1 VVTATVTDAGHNKFG
16 FQVSPQSA
24 SGLPRGTLIST
35 STQTSITGTTV
46 KYINQNNTGTAG
58 VGSKSWSFNW
68 TAPVAGSGT
77 VNFYG
82 AFNSTNSS
90 NNASGDTVY
99 KSILTVNE
107 DQSVGIS
114 KLTYLNDNINIYP
127 IPSKDIVNVKITNCI
142 EGNLSIELMDL
153 KGEVVALISNEMF
166 RGIDFEKSIDLTNLK
181 LPTGVYFLRISSG
194 EACVFKKII
203 IG

>member
-1 VVTATVTDAGHNKFG
+1 MVIYQVQLTRLSATVTDAGHTKFG

-24 SGLPRGTLIST
+24 AGVPLGTLIST
-35 STQTSITGTTV
+35 STQTSIVGATV
-46 KYINQNNTGTAG
+46 KYINQNNTGMAG

-68 TAPVAGSGT
+68 TAPIAGSGS

-90 NNASGDTVY
+90 SNALGDTIY

-114 KLTYLNDNINIYP
+114 KLTSLIDNVVLYP
-127 IPSKDIVNVKITNCI
+127 IPSKRFCECENY
-142 EGNLSIELMDL
+142 
-153 KGEVVALISNEMF
+153 
-166 RGIDFEKSIDLTNLK
+166 K
-181 LPTGVYFLRISSG
+181 LR
-194 EACVFKKII
+194 
-203 IG
+203 